1 MTSLRIGMDGDA
13 LRAPLSGVGHYIF
26 NLCRELDALLPEAR
40 FIAYSRLPSPAVL
53 LPSPRWQLR
62 TEASVAF
69 RRLPSFVWL
78 KMRCRAMCESDG
90 VNVFWAGRTLH
101 PKFARGVR
109 TVCTVHDL
117 NYLVVPK
124 TMQFQSRWSSRLWF
138 REDILT
144 ADCVLANSYGTAERI
159 RTMIGAEVTDVVP
172 PGVTLQFQPSQ
183 SVREIEIPEYL
194 ARLGV
199 KRPYLLS
206 VATPEPRKNLDTVL
220 RAYTD
225 LKKEGKL
232 SGHQLVLAGPT
243 GWKNRALKQRLDEA
257 RPHGLVLAGY
267 VPDQS
272 MPMLYAGADALVF
285 PSLYEGFG
293 MPVLEARACG
303 ARVVTTDIPEL
314 REAGDEY
321 VIYVQ
326 PTLGGIKAGIL
337 RAIDLPQ
344 PPPAVGRTWNEA
356 ARVLARALGEGTKS
370 RVIPVS

>member
-13 LRAPLSGVGHYIF
+13 LRVPLSGVGYYIF

-40 FIAYSRLPSPAVL
+40 FIAYSRLSGPAVL

-62 TEASVAF
+62 TEPLGAF

-78 KMRCRAMCESDG
+78 KTRCRAMCESDG

-225 LKKEGKL
+225 LQKEGKL

>member
-62 TEASVAF
+62 TEALVAF

-78 KMRCRAMCESDG
+78 KTRCRAMCESDG